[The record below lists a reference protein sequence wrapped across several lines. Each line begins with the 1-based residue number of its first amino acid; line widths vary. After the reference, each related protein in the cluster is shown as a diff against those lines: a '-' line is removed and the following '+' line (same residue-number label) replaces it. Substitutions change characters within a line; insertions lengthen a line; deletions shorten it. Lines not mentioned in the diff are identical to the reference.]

1 MTTSPQQAGAP
12 NIATPDEVLE
22 TFTLVMRS
30 DKLSDQLKAAEQLAK
45 YHSLFSPKEEA
56 AAPKSALAGEI
67 DKAIS
72 QLLHRDEE
80 VPSDGSGSP

>member
-1 MTTSPQQAGAP
+1 MTSPQQAGAP

-30 DKLSDQLKAAEQLAK
+30 DKPSDQLKAAEHLAK
-45 YHSLFSPKEEA
+45 YHSLFSPREET

-67 DKAIS
+67 DEAIC
-72 QLLHRDEE
+72 QLRRRSGE
-80 VPSDGSGSP
+80 VQPDGSGSP